1 MPGQLLTKEKKRE
14 IDMQEYQP
22 DTVVTDQSTP
32 TGTGRP
38 LQMMSISDSVVNV
51 LTNYVGFGGRASR
64 SEYWWFFLASF
75 VAYFI
80 TGLIDALAF
89 GVELTDPTPIS
100 WILQLAIFLPTLAVA
115 VRRIHDHGKS
125 GWYLLV
131 PFYNLYLCIVDGEA
145 MPNAYGPPPTNKLG

>member
-1 MPGQLLTKEKKRE
+1 LLIIEEKRE
-14 IDMQEYQP
+14 TDMQEYQP
-22 DTVVTDQSTP
+22 DTVIINQSTP

-51 LTNYVGFGGRASR
+51 LTNYGDFNGRASR
-64 SEYWWFFLASF
+64 SEFWWFFLASF
-75 VAYFI
+75 VAYLI
-80 TGLIDALAF
+80 TGFIDALVF
-89 GVELTDPTPIS
+89 GFELTDPTPIS
-100 WILQLAIFLPTLAVA
+100 FILQVAIFIPTLTVS

-125 GWYLLV
+125 GWYFLV